1 MQEAVQGIDPGRS
14 SLTWA
19 CLPKG
24 GGMVPHFTLGMLLR
38 WDVGWGLEEKVGC
51 MGIACVL
58 GGGGVRWDRRT
69 RRPTV
74 PWPRRG
80 GGMLVGG
87 GGGGGQGPVG

>member
-1 MQEAVQGIDPGRS
+1 
-14 SLTWA
+14 
-19 CLPKG
+19 
-24 GGMVPHFTLGMLLR
+24 MVPHFTLDMLLR

-51 MGIACVL
+51 MGVACVF

-87 GGGGGQGPVG
+87 VRKEGGSHADTIRYYPTVAVGVGPVGCM